1 MREKQYTQAITFF
14 TTVPMYQAIK
24 DLSDAKRVSLSVVMR
39 EAVSKY
45 LASEDVVEEEMQ
57 SDEIL

>member
-14 TTVPMYQAIK
+14 ATVPMYQAIK
-24 DLSDAKRVSLSVVMR
+24 DLSDEKRVSLSLVMR
-39 EAVSKY
+39 EAVSRY
-45 LASEDVVEEEMQ
+45 LASEGIAEEEMQ